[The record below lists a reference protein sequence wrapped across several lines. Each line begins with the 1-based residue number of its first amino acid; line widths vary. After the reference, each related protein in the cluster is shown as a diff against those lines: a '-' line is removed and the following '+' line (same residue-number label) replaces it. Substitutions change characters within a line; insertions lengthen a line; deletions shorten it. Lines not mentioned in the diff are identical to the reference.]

1 MLNKGTASLEVSRS
15 HEQRLEP
22 RVREFREF
30 GTASLRG
37 ITVCVV
43 SKFLEFEG
51 SLIEKLL
58 LLMGSINSVNCKKT
72 KSRHS
77 LKSNTLLTCCLLC
90 YRVTPKNSMT
100 TLYCCKVVEK

>member
-37 ITVCVV
+37 ITVISMLCHKVYRFI
-43 SKFLEFEG
+43 SIG
-51 SLIEKLL
+51 SQKS
-58 LLMGSINSVNCKKT
+58 MGSIEPIEP
-72 KSRHS
+72 
-77 LKSNTLLTCCLLC
+77 LLTTPLL
-90 YRVTPKNSMT
+90 YQNGVQFS
-100 TLYCCKVVEK
+100 

>member
-37 ITVCVV
+37 ITVHDKKQIGNVLNITMG
-43 SKFLEFEG
+43 KFVL
-51 SLIEKLL
+51 
-58 LLMGSINSVNCKKT
+58 SILPMKT
-72 KSRHS
+72 
-77 LKSNTLLTCCLLC
+77 
-90 YRVTPKNSMT
+90 
-100 TLYCCKVVEK
+100 